1 MAAPN
6 TERRTLVVDESL
18 DRLQM
23 IHNLNKQD
31 DSRIHVSDLTLEEG
45 VDGDG
50 LRENSIESDH
60 QQQIRAI

>member
-6 TERRTLVVDESL
+6 TERRTLIVDESL

-23 IHNLNKQD
+23 IHNLNKKD
-31 DSRIHVSDLTLEEG
+31 NGRIHASDLTLEEG

-50 LRENSIESDH
+50 DGLQENSIDSDN
-60 QQQIRAI
+60 RL